1 MIHRREF
8 MTDSARAIAL
18 LAGAGLGAASLGA
31 CKREPA
37 AQQPSGTTPALPQS
51 SSPPTGT
58 LRLAAVS
65 PALAITLR
73 DLGLADKIIARHAWD
88 MVLDLK
94 VPIVGDQATLDYEA
108 LLEAKPTH
116 VLLEWGARPVPE
128 RMTSLAAD
136 HNWRVKSWSLLSYDQ
151 LRASFNEIAT
161 FIAQGQPASDGL
173 ALASRAAELTTRFDN
188 ACAQRPAASRA
199 GTVLLLHSVSPIAA
213 LGPGSFH
220 HDILSRLGGRPA
232 LTSGNAYIQMHMED
246 LVRTAPESIVI
257 VEPRDPRGTPTT
269 PRPNPRP
276 IGLDPADWPAIETKL
291 GAIARLNIPAVKNR
305 RVAIIDDPYA
315 LTPSSA
321 MIGFAT
327 ELAGILDRWAAARQ
341 G

>member
-1 MIHRREF
+1 MIHRRAF
-8 MTDSARAIAL
+8 MADSARAIAS
-18 LAGAGLGAASLGA
+18 LAGAGLGVTTLGA
-31 CKREPA
+31 CKREQEAEPSSKAAA
-37 AQQPSGTTPALPQS
+37 AQLPAQPAGD
-51 SSPPTGT
+51 
-58 LRLAAVS
+58 LRIAAVS

-108 LLEAKPTH
+108 LLDARPTH
-116 VLLEWGARPVPE
+116 VLLEWGVRPVPE
-128 RMTSLAAD
+128 RMTSLAAE

-161 FIAQGQPASDGL
+161 FIAQGQPAKEGL
-173 ALASRAAELTTRFDN
+173 ALAARAAELTTRFDN

-199 GTVLLLHSVSPIAA
+199 GTVLLLHSVSPLAA

-232 LTSGNAYIQMHMED
+232 LTSGNAFVQMHMED
-246 LVRTAPESIVI
+246 LVRIAPESIVI
-257 VEPRDPRGTPTT
+257 VEPRDPRATPTAA
-269 PRPNPRP
+269 RPNPRP
-276 IGLDPADWPAIETKL
+276 LGLDPTDWPAIESKL
-291 GAIARLNIPAVKNR
+291 GAIARLTIPAVKNR
-305 RVAIIDDPYA
+305 RVAIIDDPFA

-321 MIGFAT
+321 MIDFAT

>member
-1 MIHRREF
+1 MMHRRDF
-8 MTDSARAIAL
+8 LADSARAVAL
-18 LAGAGLGAASLGA
+18 LAGAGLGVTTLGA
-31 CKREPA
+31 CKRKPESP
-37 AQQPSGTTPALPQS
+37 QPSGTAAALPQS
-51 SSPPTGT
+51 SAQPTGD
-58 LRLAAVS
+58 LRIAAVS

-94 VPIVGDQATLDYEA
+94 VPIVGDQANLDYEA
-108 LLEAKPTH
+108 LLDARPTH
-116 VLLEWGARPVPE
+116 VLLEWGVRPVPE
-128 RMTSLAAD
+128 RMTSLAAE

-161 FIAQGQPASDGL
+161 FIAQGQPAKEGL
-173 ALASRAAELTTRFDN
+173 ALAARAAELTTRFDN

-199 GTVLLLHSVSPIAA
+199 GTVLLLHSISPLAA

-257 VEPRDPRGTPTT
+257 VEPRDPRGAA
-269 PRPNPRP
+269 RANPGP
-276 IGLDPADWPAIETKL
+276 IGLDPTDWPAIETKL

-305 RVAIIDDPYA
+305 RVAIIDDPFA

-321 MIGFAT
+321 MIGFA
-327 ELAGILDRWAAARQ
+327 EDLAGILDRWAAGRQ

>member
-1 MIHRREF
+1 MIRRRDF
-8 MTDSARAIAL
+8 IADSARAIAA
-18 LAGAGLGAASLGA
+18 LAGAGLGMTTLGA
-31 CKREPA
+31 CKRKQETEPSSRAAA
-37 AQQPSGTTPALPQS
+37 AQSPAQPAGD
-51 SSPPTGT
+51 
-58 LRLAAVS
+58 LRIAAIS

-73 DLGLADKIIARHAWD
+73 DLGLADKIVARHAWD

-94 VPIVGDQATLDYEA
+94 IPIVGDQATLDYEA
-108 LLEAKPTH
+108 LLDARPTH
-116 VLLEWGARPVPE
+116 VLLEWGVRPVPD

-136 HNWRVKSWSLLSYDQ
+136 NNWRVKSWSLLSYEQ

-161 FIAQGQPASDGL
+161 FIAHGQPAKDGL
-173 ALASRAAELTTRFDN
+173 ALAARAAELTTRFDN

-199 GTVLLLHSVSPIAA
+199 GTVLLLHSVSPLAA

-232 LTSGNAYIQMHMED
+232 LTSGNAFVQMHMED

-257 VEPRDPRGTPTT
+257 VEPRDPRGA

-276 IGLDPADWPAIETKL
+276 IGLDPADWPAIESKL
-291 GAIARLNIPAVKNR
+291 GAIARLNIPAVNNR